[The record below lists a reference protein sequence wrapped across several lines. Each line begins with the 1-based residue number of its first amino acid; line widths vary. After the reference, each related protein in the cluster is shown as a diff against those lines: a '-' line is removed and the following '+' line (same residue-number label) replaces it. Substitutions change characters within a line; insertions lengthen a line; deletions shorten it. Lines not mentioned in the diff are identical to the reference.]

1 MNIHHSGYSSMEQV
15 RNKLVKSHSQ
25 TTKSN
30 GVESTKTQSFGDI
43 FRERQAQELRFSK
56 HASERLETRNINIT
70 DSQKVRLE
78 DATVKAK
85 EKGINESLVMVDNLA
100 FIVNVKSNTVVT
112 AVNDMEQG
120 IFTNIDGAIIN

>member
-1 MNIHHSGYSSMEQV
+1 MEQV